1 MWQPRDGAMHKQ
13 LIWGQIRNGDRSDM
27 DSEVTD
33 HVLRGTFYAWPKKSF
48 AEIHGDLQDSWSYEM
63 IHLKSTVCFH
73 ERLALLYLGLQMRN
87 QRAEALGETVLFS
100 IYAPRS
106 PAPGQLSGTT
116 ENSKLPLKYK
126 TVLLLLFS
134 WWIVY
139 WRQRRA
145 EGSELIQAI
154 RRVLCKFRTT
164 QGLAVASSGQP
175 SKKLNKIIT
184 VTGDGFSLLFL
195 LCQLQNNHCLKR
207 IGRVPSVLRGDLE
220 SLASCWP

>member
-1 MWQPRDGAMHKQ
+1 MGTDQKWIQRS
-13 LIWGQIRNGDRSDM
+13 LIMS
-27 DSEVTD
+27 SV
-33 HVLRGTFYAWPKKSF
+33 VLFMRGPKKALRIYMETYKTPEAMKWS
-48 AEIHGDLQDSWSYEM
+48 ISNLQSVSTNVWPCYTWDFRCETKEQK
-63 IHLKSTVCFH
+63 HLG
-73 ERLALLYLGLQMRN
+73 RLYSL
-87 QRAEALGETVLFS
+87 LFS
-100 IYAPRS
+100 IYTPRS
-106 PAPGQLSGTT
+106 LAPGQLSRTT

-126 TVLLLLFS
+126 TALFLLFS

-184 VTGDGFSLLFL
+184 ITGDGFSLLFL

-220 SLASCWP
+220 SPASRWP

>member
-1 MWQPRDGAMHKQ
+1 MYHLYVSPLWFHGLSWELYYLHIILKIMNVK
-13 LIWGQIRNGDRSDM
+13 SD
-27 DSEVTD
+27 
-33 HVLRGTFYAWPKKSF
+33 LKKS
-48 AEIHGDLQDSWSYEM
+48 
-63 IHLKSTVCFH
+63 
-73 ERLALLYLGLQMRN
+73 RN

-116 ENSKLPLKYK
+116 ENSKLPLKFK

-220 SLASCWP
+220 SPASRWP